1 MLLSLYLF
9 IYIFGT
15 LCNSLFLLWGSKLIC
30 RKSGIM
36 GFGSW
41 WKNTAAAICFL
52 FWKDGEEED
61 PWMKIVL
68 ISQEAPINH
77 LYTLRYTLGSENIP
91 PEKQM
96 RSYGSLGIISYY
108 LFFHFIYLILPLF
121 SFLETIFETNKFTRY
136 IDRFRFIAI
145 WKIYYMDTNIS
156 LWTYKCISISQSA

>member
-1 MLLSLYLF
+1 MKVPQYSFSISYLKFVIVIIF
-9 IYIFGT
+9 IYIYFWHT
-15 LCNSLFLLWGSKLIC
+15 LQLSIFTLGIKTHMPEVRNYGFWLLVEEYS
-30 RKSGIM
+30 SSNM
-36 GFGSW
+36 
-41 WKNTAAAICFL
+41 FL

-108 LFFHFIYLILPLF
+108 LFFSFYLFNITSFFI
-121 SFLETIFETNKFTRY
+121 
-136 IDRFRFIAI
+136 FR
-145 WKIYYMDTNIS
+145 NN
-156 LWTYKCISISQSA
+156 LWN